1 MSSPLR
7 SRKGRRRMK
16 NSLEN
21 TISEVSPFIEGYDSC
36 SQSTPVERAAD
47 SVSTPVER
55 ADYVPSTRSAG
66 DIVNTTPQILH
77 NSSNIT
83 KLHSESLAAHQSGQG
98 CRYVIPKM
106 ALTSSIGRKRHVQT
120 ADDFS
125 PNKKVKGSVMSA
137 EGDNCGETLAS
148 QSSTAVGCDV
158 GRVSQTNSSGGLF
171 EKGTSIRFADEY
183 DSH

>member
-1 MSSPLR
+1 
-7 SRKGRRRMK
+7 MK

-55 ADYVPSTRSAG
+55 ATDSVSSLESADCVSSTCSAG
-66 DIVNTTPQILH
+66 DIVNTTPQILNN
-77 NSSNIT
+77 NSRNII
-83 KLHSESLAAHQSGQG
+83 KLHSESAHQLGQG
-98 CRYVIPKM
+98 CRYVMPKM

-148 QSSTAVGCDV
+148 ESSTAVGCDV
-158 GRVSQTNSSGGLF
+158 GSVSQTNSSGPLF
-171 EKGTSIRFADEY
+171 EKGSSIRFADEY

>member
-1 MSSPLR
+1 
-7 SRKGRRRMK
+7 MK

-55 ADYVPSTRSAG
+55 ATDSVSSLESADCVSSTRSAG
-66 DIVNTTPQILH
+66 DIVHTTPQILN
-77 NSSNIT
+77 NSSNII
-83 KLHSESLAAHQSGQG
+83 KLHSESLAAHQLGQG